1 MRAGARFDVKTKGPY
16 EILVSSLWAGGMMGS
31 ITVWACDQAWCGDDD
46 SQRRSSSCKLPR
58 DCWHLGCTLP
68 RVPAMIVRT
77 GGHGYDIAPM
87 EHWTKIASRYCPPSW

>member
-46 SQRRSSSCKLPR
+46 SQRRSSS
-58 DCWHLGCTLP
+58 W
-68 RVPAMIVRT
+68 
-77 GGHGYDIAPM
+77 GHGYDIAPM